1 MPVTAFDSTSRFNLP
16 NKTKLITYSSKT
28 DAKKG
33 EQTSFIF
40 TSNDLSTA
48 DYLMVIIHGTG
59 VVRAGQWS
67 RK

>member
-1 MPVTAFDSTSRFNLP
+1 MSICFKRKYHCRVFL
-16 NKTKLITYSSKT
+16 KI
-28 DAKKG
+28 DAKKD
-33 EQTSFIF
+33 EQKSFIF
-40 TSNDLSTA
+40 ISNDLSTA

>member
-1 MPVTAFDSTSRFNLP
+1 MSICFKI
-16 NKTKLITYSSKT
+16 KTNCRLFLKI
-28 DAKKG
+28 DAKKD
-33 EQTSFIF
+33 EQKSFIF
-40 TSNDLSTA
+40 ISNDLSTA

>member
-1 MPVTAFDSTSRFNLP
+1 LIISFL
-16 NKTKLITYSSKT
+16 KLN
-28 DAKKG
+28 AKKN
-33 EQTSFIF
+33 EPTSFIF
-40 TSNDLSTA
+40 ISNDLSTA

>member
-1 MPVTAFDSTSRFNLP
+1 MILEEISVQ
-16 NKTKLITYSSKT
+16 I

-40 TSNDLSTA
+40 TSDDVFTA
-48 DYLMVIIHGTG
+48 DYLMLIIHGTG

>member
-1 MPVTAFDSTSRFNLP
+1 MSFTTSDRPGKFTSFV
-16 NKTKLITYSSKT
+16 NKEKNILGKI

-40 TSNDLSTA
+40 ISDDVFTA